1 MKVKMHRQGRYRLV
15 PQKWVEHFMV
25 RGWEVVNPIQE
36 THDESVIDNKED

>member
-1 MKVKMHRQGRYRLV
+1 MKIKMHRQGRHRLV

-36 THDESVIDNKED
+36 AHDEPQSDKED